1 MRRKIQKFSHQNG
14 GDESAFSADWCKGHF
29 DGHRR
34 RVLDEFDHQ
43 WQKVNNTRTAPVSQ
57 ETIISDYQK

>member
-1 MRRKIQKFSHQNG
+1 MQRKIRKFSHQND

-34 RVLDEFDHQ
+34 RVLDEFDNQ
-43 WQKVNNTRTAPVSQ
+43 WQKVNTVSQ
-57 ETIISDYQK
+57 ESIIEYES